1 MRQSYDIVIVGGGL
15 AGLTAAAILARAGRS
30 VRVLEKNSELGG
42 RAITQ
47 IDHEFHFNLGAH
59 AFYLG
64 GPGELILRDLGIVL
78 TGGKPPVGGL
88 ADARGKLHPLPSSPM
103 SLLTTS
109 LLNVPGRSEL
119 ARLLAAFPGVDAS
132 ELMNETVRK
141 WVEKAVWQSESRMLM
156 FALLRLA
163 TYVNAPEIMS
173 AGVAIMQLQR
183 AMKTGVMYLDD
194 GWGSLVESL
203 RFAAKLGGSEITCER
218 NVEKVSREGSRW
230 VIDWGP
236 ETEIEAQTVILAL
249 PPQQAAALVG
259 DPDGKVLDSWSRQA
273 PPVVVACLDLGLAQ
287 LPRPKQTF
295 ALGMEDPTYLSVHSQ
310 YASLAPA
317 GMHLVHCLYYLH
329 PSTIETGKG
338 IEGKLEMLL
347 DRAQPGWR
355 DFVEVRR
362 YLPRMTVMNGLP
374 LASKGGLHGR
384 PGPQVSGTEGLYVA
398 GDWVGPT
405 GLLAEASI
413 ASAAKAAELILESG
427 RD

>member
-1 MRQSYDIVIVGGGL
+1 MRQSHDIVIIGGGL

-30 VRVLEKNSELGG
+30 VLVLEKSTELGG
-42 RAITQ
+42 RAITH
-47 IDHEFHFNLGAH
+47 IDHGFHFNLGAH

-78 TGGKPPVGGL
+78 TGGKPPTTGF

-103 SLLTTS
+103 TLLTTS
-109 LLNVPGRSEL
+109 LLNIPGRSEL
-119 ARLLAAFPGVDAS
+119 GRLLAALPGIDAS
-132 ELMNETVRK
+132 ELMDETVRK
-141 WVEKAVWQSESRMLM
+141 WVEKAVWQSESRMLL

-163 TYVNAPEIMS
+163 TYANAPELVS
-173 AGVAIMQLQR
+173 AGVAITQLQR
-183 AMKTGVMYLDD
+183 AMKTGVLYLDD

-203 RFAAKLGGSEITCER
+203 RFTARLGGAKIELER
-218 NVEKVSREGSRW
+218 NVARVAREGSGW
-230 VIDWGP
+230 VVDWGP
-236 ETEIEAQTVILAL
+236 ETEIEARTVLLAL
-249 PPQQAAALVG
+249 PPQQAAALVA

-273 PPVVVACLDLGLAQ
+273 PPVVVACLDLGLAS
-287 LPRPKQTF
+287 LPNPKQTF
-295 ALGMEDPTYLSVHSQ
+295 VLGMEDPTYLSVHSH

-329 PSTIETGKG
+329 PTTIETGKG
-338 IEGKLEMLL
+338 IEGKLELLL

-362 YLPRMTVMNGLP
+362 YLPRMTVMHGLP

-384 PGPQVSGTEGLYVA
+384 PGPKVSGTEGLYVA
-398 GDWVGPT
+398 GDWVGPA

-413 ASAAKAAELILESG
+413 ASAAKAAEMIIDAG
-427 RD
+427 R